1 MAWEGAQGT
10 SNATMV
16 ATAPYISEIGVRLL
30 QIQLLDPRISV
41 ADVMPLTLEFEAS
54 RLIGDSF
61 AAVVSAVDAGARAAP
76 DLGDFKIGVGFFA
89 VEIHRDYRPLGALV
103 GFESR
108 SAKDDVIGVP
118 FSNAVV

>member
-1 MAWEGAQGT
+1 MAREGAQGT
-10 SNATMV
+10 SNATIA

-30 QIQLLDPRISV
+30 QIQLLDPRVSV

-61 AAVVSAVDAGARAAP
+61 TTVVSAVDAGARAAP

-89 VEIHRDYRPLGALV
+89 VEIHREHRLLGAL
-103 GFESR
+103 GAFETGR
-108 SAKDDVIGVP
+108 AKD
-118 FSNAVV
+118 